1 MGYVYERLRHDKFV
15 VAKCGQ
21 ACAYELKVP
30 ESDPIDDW
38 KVYLST
44 ETKIRSFVILL
55 LIVV

>member
-1 MGYVYERLRHDKFV
+1 MGFFYERLRHDKFV
-15 VAKCGQ
+15 VAKCGK

-30 ESDPIDDW
+30 ESGPIADW

-55 LIVV
+55 LF